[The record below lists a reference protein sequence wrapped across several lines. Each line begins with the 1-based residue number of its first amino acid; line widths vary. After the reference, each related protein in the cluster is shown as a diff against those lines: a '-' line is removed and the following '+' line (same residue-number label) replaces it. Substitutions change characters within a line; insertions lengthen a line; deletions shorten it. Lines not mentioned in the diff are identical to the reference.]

1 MNNAFKQITCSLIGT
16 LLAVGIAGMVAADW
30 VDYKIREVSYM
41 VDQKIDDVANAPARA
56 ASNTWEAIKHAASDV
71 W

>member
-1 MNNAFKQITCSLIGT
+1 MGNAVKQIAYSLIGT

-30 VDYKIREVSYM
+30 VDYKIREVSILA
-41 VDQKIDDVANAPARA
+41 DEKIAKVTNAPARA
-56 ASNTWEAIKHAASDV
+56 AANTWEAVKQAASDL